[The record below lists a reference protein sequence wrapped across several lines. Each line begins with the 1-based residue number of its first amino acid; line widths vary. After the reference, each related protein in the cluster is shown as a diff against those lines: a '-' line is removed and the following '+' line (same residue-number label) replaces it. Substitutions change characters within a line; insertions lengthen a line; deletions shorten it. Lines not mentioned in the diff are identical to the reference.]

1 MKKIIIIFAMLLA
14 ISAFPIKTMA
24 LDASDFDLFPESSEE
39 TESEFSEILSGQLN
53 ALELSYFDEFLAT
66 GESQTIISGSFY
78 SCVVSLLNGEYF
90 SGNQTLISGI
100 MGVFFAD
107 IKALLPTFV
116 TIIAVT
122 ILVSVLSNFAGD
134 FIKSDMQKL
143 LSLALNLVIIAVIT
157 PTVLAVSSEVEA
169 GINTLSIQAETAFPI
184 LLTLVYALG
193 GTASASCFTPLFY
206 ILSNVILKLVAG
218 YIFPMFLFIFGIN
231 MINSLSPQMNFS
243 VLADF
248 FLSVSKTVL
257 GITFTIFSAVMALGG
272 ISAGGFD
279 SVSYRTAK
287 YAISNS
293 VPVIGSYV
301 RDGFDLILL
310 SGVLLKNA
318 VGVGFVILAFAT
330 LLAPLSK
337 LVCTSLLFKLS
348 GAISSLFAPKEVSG
362 LFASVAKSLSLISVA
377 YIAVLFMY
385 SIAIIMLMIGTN
397 MIL

>member
-1 MKKIIIIFAMLLA
+1 MKKIIIALALLLT
-14 ISAFPIKTMA
+14 ITAFPIKTMA
-24 LDASDFDLFPESSEE
+24 LDASDFDLFPESDEE

-53 ALELSYFDEFLAT
+53 SLELSYFDEFLEM
-66 GESQTIISGSFY
+66 GESETIISGGFY

-90 SGNQTLISGI
+90 ADGQTLFSGI
-100 MGVFFAD
+100 FEVFFSD
-107 IKALLPTFV
+107 LKSLLPSFV

-157 PTVLAVSSEVEA
+157 PTVLAVATEVET
-169 GINTLSIQAETAFPI
+169 GINALSLQAETAFPI
-184 LLTLVYALG
+184 LITLVYALG
-193 GTASASCFTPLFY
+193 GTASASCFSPLFY
-206 ILSNVILKLVAG
+206 ILSNVILQLVAG

-243 VLADF
+243 ALADF
-248 FLSVSKTVL
+248 FLSVSKTAL
-257 GITFTIFSAVMALGG
+257 GVVFTIFSAVMALGG

-337 LVCTSLLFKLS
+337 LVCVSLLFKLS
-348 GAISSLFAPKEVSG
+348 GALTSLFSPKEVSG
-362 LFASVAKSLSLISVA
+362 LFKSVAKSLSLISVA

-385 SIAIIMLMIGTN
+385 CIAIIMLLIGTN